1 MQVIHWT
8 VLGSWSDRREIL
20 MRRSAK
26 GFSLVELLI
35 VVAIILVIAAI
46 AIPNLLQARIAANEA
61 SAVGS
66 LNAIKSSEVT
76 YYTAYPQVGYAAD
89 MNALGGTTPCTP
101 SSASACLIDA
111 ALTAATPGGQGKGG
125 YFFLSTGLATGGGT
139 MNAAF
144 VAAAAPITANSTGN
158 HDYCSSND
166 GILRS
171 KLAAAGDLPVNTLAA
186 CVVYPV
192 AQ

>member
-1 MQVIHWT
+1 
-8 VLGSWSDRREIL
+8 

-61 SAVGS
+61 SAVGALS
-66 LNAIKSSEVT
+66 AIKSSEIT

-89 MNALGGTTPCTP
+89 MNALGGATPCIA
-101 SSASACLIDA
+101 SSASACLIDS
-111 ALTAATPGGQGKGG
+111 ALTAATPGGQGKSG
-125 YFFLSTGLATGGGT
+125 YFFLSTGLAPGGGT
-139 MNAAF
+139 INAAF
-144 VAAAAPITANSTGN
+144 VAAAAPVMANSTGN
-158 HDYCSSND
+158 HDFCSTND

-171 KLAAAGDLPVNTLAA
+171 KMAAAGDVPVSTLAP
-186 CVVYPV
+186 CLVFPV
-192 AQ
+192 TQ